1 MQGRGTANFSKM
13 SFYDPENFTDLAV
26 IEYERKHRILQPVW
40 EFIIDGREDVL
51 RSPLFPPMLGVTFY
65 FLATIPFTIVDIFF
79 QDAKV
84 VQNVKL
90 QPKRE
95 VTWPMIRNSLLNA
108 FWNHI
113 LFIFPMAIVQLVWV
127 PPTPLPPVAPTLFQ
141 FIWHQ
146 MAFFI
151 LFDFE
156 YWMWHALH
164 HKVTFF
170 IIFSRLKNF

>member
-1 MQGRGTANFSKM
+1 M
-13 SFYDPENFTDLAV
+13 SFYDPENFSDLSV
-26 IEYERKHRILQPVW
+26 IEYEKEHRILQPVW
-40 EFIIDGREDVL
+40 DFIIEGREDVL

-65 FLATIPFTIVDIFF
+65 LLATIPFTIVDVLF
-79 QDAKV
+79 QDVKY
-84 VQNVKL
+84 VQSLKL

-113 LFIFPMAIVQLVWV
+113 LFIFPMALVQLIWV

-146 MAFFI
+146 MAFFVI
-151 LFDFE
+151 FDFE
-156 YWMWHALH
+156 YWAWHALH
-164 HKVTFF
+164 HKVCGFKHLSVF
-170 IIFSRLKNF
+170 L